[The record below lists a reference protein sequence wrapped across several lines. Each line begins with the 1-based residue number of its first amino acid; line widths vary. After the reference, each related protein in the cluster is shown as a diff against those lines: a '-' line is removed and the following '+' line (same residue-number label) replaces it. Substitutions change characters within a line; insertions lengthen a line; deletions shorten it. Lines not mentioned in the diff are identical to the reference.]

1 MGNEEQRETQPLAA
15 RIEADITWE
24 EGRGGG
30 GREEGKGLLHIRAH
44 VFREILNGA
53 QERNW
58 GSQVALRLK
67 AKPALSPS

>member
-1 MGNEEQRETQPLAA
+1 MGRRKRE
-15 RIEADITWE
+15 
-24 EGRGGG
+24 G
-30 GREEGKGLLHIRAH
+30 GREEVGKEGREGGRRKEGKGLLHIRAH

-53 QERNW
+53 QERKW